1 MKNIFRN
8 AVCLL
13 ALFSVF
19 AVISCEKQ
27 NEVKTEAADITLTVD
42 PLEISFP
49 AEGGFE
55 NIVVTTDAESW
66 DFMVAASWITAE
78 RSDDGI
84 ALLVQS
90 YAGQSALRGEL
101 VVYASN
107 KDGGRKEVSVKVSQM
122 PGGGV
127 VPPEG
132 AIAFE
137 CEEFKSLMVSACD
150 VNRDGEVSPEEA
162 AFVTDLALTYDEEN
176 IEINR
181 ITSLKGIEYCVNL
194 KNLECDLN
202 AITSLDLSGLKKLE
216 YVDCAYNLIT
226 DLNVS
231 GCESLKWL
239 YFYSN
244 EVSELNIDGCNALQ
258 FLQGYKNK
266 VRRIDVSG
274 LQELVYFDMRMNHIT
289 DAIVKDCPKL
299 VVIALGD
306 NKIASLELTGLPEL
320 YTLGCYG
327 NMLTSLDLS
336 HLPKLDMLECY
347 NNNLT
352 SLDLSA
358 NPALVM
364 LTCQNNMISD
374 MDIADCG
381 LLNVLDCS
389 GNRLSG
395 RFDSAVYTG
404 MERLNCGGN
413 DFTEVNV
420 SGCAKMTELYC
431 DNTDIVSL
439 DVSSCT
445 MLETLVCN
453 DCLLNTLDVSANGKL
468 LKLHAQ
474 GNPLT
479 SLLMA
484 QGQRISDLKI
494 DDYDVISYK

>member
-1 MKNIFRN
+1 MKGIFRN

-13 ALFSVF
+13 VLFSAF
-19 AVISCEKQ
+19 AVMSCEKQ
-27 NEVKTEAADITLTVD
+27 EEGKTEVAEIVLTVD

-49 AEGGFE
+49 SEGGFDD
-55 NIVVTTDAESW
+55 IVVTTDAESW
-66 DFMVAASWITAE
+66 DFMVAASWLDAE
-78 RSDDGI
+78 RTDDGI
-84 ALLVQS
+84 ALLVQPYS
-90 YAGQSALRGEL
+90 GQTVLNGEL
-101 VVYASN
+101 VIYASN

-122 PGGGV
+122 PEGDV
-127 VPPEG
+127 VTPEG
-132 AIAFE
+132 AIVFE

-150 VNRDGEVSPEEA
+150 MDGDGEVSPEEA
-162 AFVTDLALTYDEEN
+162 AFVTDLVLTYDVEN
-176 IEINR
+176 TEINR

-194 KNLECDLN
+194 ENLDCDLN
-202 AITSLDLSGLKKLE
+202 AITSLNLSGLKKLE

-266 VRRIDVSG
+266 VKRIDVSG
-274 LQELVYFDMRMNHIT
+274 LPELVYFDMRMNQIT

-299 VVIALGD
+299 AVIALGD

-336 HLPKLDMLECY
+336 YLPKLDMLECY
-347 NNNLT
+347 NNNLI

-358 NPALVM
+358 NPDLVM

-374 MDIADCG
+374 IDIADCG
-381 LLNVLDCS
+381 LLKVLNCS

-395 RFDSAVYTG
+395 RFDSSVYAR
-404 MERLNCGGN
+404 MERLDCGGN

-420 SGCAKMTELYC
+420 SGCAKLTELYC

-439 DVSSCT
+439 DVASCT
-445 MLETLVCN
+445 LLETLVCN

-468 LKLHAQ
+468 MKLHAQ
-474 GNPLT
+474 GNPLM

-484 QGQRISDLKI
+484 QGQNISDLKL
-494 DDYDVISYK
+494 DDHDVISYK